1 MDENDK
7 IIYLNSKIKSIAKN
21 KEKKNKKKKKA
32 LIQTNKTK

>member
-21 KEKKNKKKKKA
+21 KEKKKQKEKESFN
-32 LIQTNKTK
+32 TNK